1 MNGAESLV
9 KTLVAN
15 GIEVCFSNPG
25 TSEMHFV
32 AALDGEP
39 KLRAILCMFEGVC
52 TGAADAYARIKG
64 KPAATLLHLGGGL
77 SNGSANLHNAKKAR
91 MPVVNII
98 GDHALRH
105 QRYETPLRSDITA
118 LAKPVSDWVHTTYLA
133 ESISADVAKAIESA
147 GQRNIATLILPAD
160 VSWSDNANEQIMRA
174 KARHPAA
181 ASKEALGAALQ
192 ALQNGKKTLLLVDGR
207 ISVEMS
213 LQLSQI
219 AQMTGANVCCESF
232 PTCLSRGAGSGQ
244 IDRLPYLAEHAIA
257 YLAEYEQ
264 IILIGANPPIGFF
277 AYPGVPSELQPET
290 CDIIEL
296 ASGYQDIAGAI
307 AALLSGLP
315 GVAPAPIKAAATLP
329 VPTPSA
335 PLEGGNA
342 CQIIANLIPDNAI
355 VVEEGLTSVVSL
367 FAMTQGSAPH
377 DWMQLR
383 GGAIGFGLPGAVGAA
398 VAAPDRKVICAQADG
413 SALYTIQALWTMAK
427 ENLDVCTIIFNNA
440 KYNILEL
447 EFSRTGAPGGKPG
460 PRAAEMF
467 DLANPTT
474 DFVKLAE
481 GFGVT
486 AVRCDTTESFEAALK
501 DALAHKGPRLIEAI
515 IPPFQINR

>member
-39 KLRAILCMFEGVC
+39 QLHAILCMFEGVC
-52 TGAADAYARIKG
+52 TGAADGYARIKG

-91 MPVVNII
+91 VPVVNII

-105 QRYETPLRSDITA
+105 HRYETPLRSDIST
-118 LAKPVSDWVHTTYLA
+118 LAKPVSDWVHTASLA
-133 ESISADVAKAIESA
+133 ESMSADVAKAVEAA

-160 VSWSDNANEQIMRA
+160 VSWSDSADERIVIAQPR
-174 KARHPAA
+174 RPAG
-181 ASKEALGAALQ
+181 ASEETLCEVLE
-192 ALQNGKKTLLLVDGR
+192 ALQNGKKTLLMVDGC
-207 ISVEMS
+207 ISLNMS
-213 LQLSQI
+213 HQLSQI
-219 AQMTGANVCCESF
+219 AQKTGAKVCSESF
-232 PTCLSRGAGSGQ
+232 PTRLSRGAGSGL
-244 IDRLPYLAEHAIA
+244 IERLPYLAEHAIA

-264 IILIGANPPIGFF
+264 IILIGANPPVGFF
-277 AYPGVPSELQPET
+277 AYPGVPSELQPEG
-290 CDIIEL
+290 CKLIEL
-296 ASGYQDIAGAI
+296 ANGYQDIEHSI
-307 AALLSGLP
+307 ETLLARLP
-315 GVAPAPIKAAATLP
+315 GPTPAPLLCPRTDPVAVPAAD
-329 VPTPSA
+329 
-335 PLEGGNA
+335 LEGGNA
-342 CQIIANLIPDNAI
+342 CQIIANLLPENAI
-355 VVEEGLTSVVSL
+355 LVEEGLTSVVSL
-367 FAMTQGSAPH
+367 FAMTQGAAAH

-398 VAAPDRKVICAQADG
+398 VAAPDRKVVCAQADG

-427 ENLDVCTIIFNNA
+427 ENLDVCIIIFNNA

-481 GFGVT
+481 GFGVS
-486 AVRCDTTESFEAALK
+486 AVRCDTTESFEVALK
-501 DALAHKGPRLIEAI
+501 EALAHKGPRLIEAI
-515 IPPFQINR
+515 VPPFQIKR